1 MPYFIADTHI
11 VIGTKSGHC
20 VQFAANKPTWV
31 APIAC
36 AEVARVPGIKPHTA
50 DAQSAINSEQAVV
63 AGDVPSSTLAASV
76 GESTSPAV
84 IDKFVA
90 AITKLVEGG
99 DTADF
104 TANGTPKPKSV
115 ARVCGV
121 EPTKIELAESFAA
134 YHRTLQD
141 PAVRKEV

>member
-1 MPYFIADTHI
+1 MPYFTADANI

-20 VQFAANKPTWV
+20 VQFAEGKPTWV
-31 APIAC
+31 PPLAS
-36 AEVARVPGIKPHTA
+36 AEIARVPGIKPHTA
-50 DAQSAINSEQAVV
+50 DAQSVIDSEQAVV
-63 AGDVPSSTLAASV
+63 AGDVPSTTLATSV
-76 GESTSPAV
+76 VKVDQAA
-84 IDKFVA
+84 IDKFVD
-90 AITKLVEGG
+90 AIAKLVEGG